1 MTIVVWD
8 GDALATDCAATD
20 GAAKWQTTKAW
31 YHVIGGEVLIL
42 TGAGP
47 VQTVLAMREWYKRGG
62 MPDDFPPAQLSPHW
76 CHFVVVSK
84 DGLVR
89 YEQGP
94 YSIDHG
100 RNKCAF
106 GEGKDFAYGAMA
118 MGATAAEAVAVCND
132 FSPSCGLGVAVYRL

>member
-8 GDALATDCAATD
+8 GETLATDCAATD

-31 YHVIGGEVLIL
+31 YAQVAGQLVVLS
-42 TGAGP
+42 GAGP
-47 VQTVLAMREWYKRGG
+47 VQTILSMREWYKRGAI
-62 MPDDFPPAQLSPHW
+62 PDELPQAQTSPHW
-76 CHFVVVSK
+76 CHFIVVTSE
-84 DGLVR
+84 GLLR

-94 YSIDHG
+94 YPIEHG

-132 FSPSCGLGVAVYRL
+132 FSPSCGLGVNTYHL